1 MDPIQLNK
9 RCTMDEEL
17 SLYRAFLKGD
27 QAALEQLV
35 LRQSDNLI
43 RFAYLYVKDSAAAE
57 DIAEDVF
64 VALLLKRPAFY
75 ESAQFK
81 TFLYRMAR
89 NKSIDY
95 LRRQQKKL
103 PLQDVEAVL
112 HTPCFE
118 TEFADQERNKVLYL
132 SLSELPEQYRDVLH
146 LSYFEN
152 FSVAQMCTILRK
164 NAKQI
169 YNLLSR
175 AKASLKELLI
185 QKGVDF
191 P

>member
-1 MDPIQLNK
+1 MDQ
-9 RCTMDEEL
+9 DL
-17 SLYRAFLKGD
+17 SLYQAFLRGD
-27 QAALEQLV
+27 SAALEQLV
-35 LRQSDNLI
+35 QRQSDNLI

-57 DIAEDVF
+57 DIAEDTF
-64 VALLLKRPAFY
+64 VALLLKRPVFY
-75 ESAQFK
+75 QNAQFK
-81 TFLYRMAR
+81 TFLYRIAH
-89 NKSIDY
+89 NKCIDY
-95 LRRQQKKL
+95 LRKQKNKL

-118 TEFADQERNKVLYL
+118 TELAEKERNRLLYL
-132 SLSELPEQYRDVLH
+132 AMAELPQQYRDVLH

-152 FSVAQMCTILRK
+152 FSTSQICQILRK
-164 NAKQI
+164 NTKQI

-185 QKGVDF
+185 QKGVDL